1 MKSLQ
6 SMKSQQFKNA
16 MKSRLIDLISRFLDR
31 NRSSIGS
38 SGVKS
43 SLSFD
48 MILQSV
54 KLALVFTKEDE
65 YEI

>member
-1 MKSLQ
+1 
-6 SMKSQQFKNA
+6 